1 MEPRNFES
9 LLRKYI
15 ALIVH
20 REGTNYLDSLDASE
34 HFTDAEMD
42 TMLQI
47 ASEPAPAT
55 RPLSARQE

>member
-1 MEPRNFES
+1 MEHEDFKS

-34 HFTDAEMD
+34 HFTDAELD
-42 TMLQI
+42 TMLQL
-47 ASEPAPAT
+47 ASEPMPAT
-55 RPLSARQE
+55 RTVSARQE